1 MHVDVFV
8 YVCARMHTYVYKR
21 HTCMHTN
28 VHTYLHMIGPAFMA
42 INGSLRYA
50 HYKKGKKDCLPE
62 IDTLIWEQ
70 IKDPM
75 TIEKI
80 RYFSASCTWLGI
92 SITKKGTLDNH
103 WTPHFRHPN
112 NHHYRNRHFRHLNTL
127 PTSSGWHWRIQ
138 RALPSTLKRSKPLLK
153 QRSSTLTPC
162 ASRNGRKDT
171 SRTRRTSSAT
181 NVHVSPG
188 LKEDAA
194 RGTTAQSI
202 ARSVRL
208 GLTLLPT
215 LSPSSTL
222 PSRSCAK

>member
-1 MHVDVFV
+1 M
-8 YVCARMHTYVYKR
+8 ARNLHYQKR
-21 HTCMHTN
+21 HFRQPN
-28 VHTYLHMIGPAFMA
+28 
-42 INGSLRYA
+42 
-50 HYKKGKKDCLPE
+50 
-62 IDTLIWEQ
+62 
-70 IKDPM
+70 
-75 TIEKI
+75 
-80 RYFSASCTWLGI
+80 
-92 SITKKGTLDNH
+92 NH

-202 ARSVRL
+202 AQSVRL